1 MSLYRRK
8 VGTIPRTRIGHLIC
22 PTPAPIPPSPPLASY
37 SPVTLPLMVS
47 PPPSPYQG
55 YGIHSQPTSSGVV
68 QSNHNLPGFSNG
80 INHSPAHRPNALNTV
95 QPGSS
100 CQVQQSNISPSTSN
114 SQPRSSHNPQT
125 NHSPGDTPLSEAPRI
140 LRADLGS
147 GGVLVTTAPVAK
159 ESLSSLSTSVKAG
172 RNNLTSSSSLPSS
185 HRFIPPPI
193 AVLAKVQ
200 TGKNISPVS
209 TTRHPLPLI
218 PSPPTIWSVPIPPT
232 MGSNISSSKS
242 FNLPPRPNVPVP
254 SKPASSTTAT
264 RVNLSSP
271 ASSSSTYSVK
281 YGMQHLVLDSNG
293 NAIKPSSTLTRSKA
307 EIPIKSS
314 TPSISRLPTSGT
326 VPYSPAL
333 SLPPASSSNIASPR
347 SLLPRT
353 GAPALGSTSSPVL
366 SSGLPLSTT
375 NPQTTTNGNPL
386 SQGVHSALRSPPKLK
401 KSKSSGIKPR
411 TSVSIVPSA
420 ISLPRSSSTSVL
432 PLEPKSSTPT
442 SGPPRVGRVVSTSA
456 MVDESKNRNDNPP
469 NGVKSLPQVSTG
481 QQLFSPN
488 NPLMPQGINISIA
501 RTLPTIP
508 PTSSSISNGSQ
519 APPDKAMSSSASVS
533 DALVH
538 AEKLGSTPHV
548 NRDSVLNGSSKSRC
562 ATTVM
567 SVSPNPHS
575 SVATSLSTP
584 AISSTPAPSS
594 AVKIITNDVQM
605 EPAIEI
611 IDKAMVAAPPTSV
624 TVIGDEIDEGIS
636 DGIAAAVHE
645 VSPMAVE
652 GPSDLHRTGLK
663 RPCSGTPTPS
673 ALNVEE
679 IDLPPSKRTKLCVGS
694 PMTSNI
700 EEKFRELVTALE
712 HERKLRAQ
720 IEHRLETDKHNST
733 GVEVAFR
740 NEITLLKAG
749 NETSQTQ
756 ISSLETENGFLQNR
770 VETLERMVTTSRQLA
785 ALERADGI
793 MATKDVQAIRE
804 ELELKRVKVEV
815 LESELQS
822 TSNELELAKSHLN
835 EKDREIAQ
843 LHADLIREQALRR
856 EMEGV
861 VEDMRR
867 ECKEPFLV
875 PALVDAFMEPP
886 DIELDSHELFGFRS
900 SSLHVP
906 EVYPPVS
913 VSYPF
918 IMYVRTYYHNN
929 LPGVTSLPHDSLPP
943 AAPERLE
950 TLGWNLWMLSGDDIE
965 KQAAEIAERVG
976 YTRPTDKINV
986 LASETI
992 ESAGT
997 VEEKVKMTA
1006 KLQASKEHYTATT
1019 SSVVLIVD
1027 GKGHYDIEGD
1037 LYFEPVL
1044 AASDPIE
1051 NMWIRVILTPGVLM
1065 HIPGGAHTDYFR
1077 KS

>member
-1 MSLYRRK
+1 
-8 VGTIPRTRIGHLIC
+8 
-22 PTPAPIPPSPPLASY
+22 
-37 SPVTLPLMVS
+37 
-47 PPPSPYQG
+47 
-55 YGIHSQPTSSGVV
+55 
-68 QSNHNLPGFSNG
+68 
-80 INHSPAHRPNALNTV
+80 
-95 QPGSS
+95 
-100 CQVQQSNISPSTSN
+100 
-114 SQPRSSHNPQT
+114 
-125 NHSPGDTPLSEAPRI
+125 
-140 LRADLGS
+140 
-147 GGVLVTTAPVAK
+147 
-159 ESLSSLSTSVKAG
+159 
-172 RNNLTSSSSLPSS
+172 
-185 HRFIPPPI
+185 
-193 AVLAKVQ
+193 
-200 TGKNISPVS
+200 
-209 TTRHPLPLI
+209 
-218 PSPPTIWSVPIPPT
+218 

-293 NAIKPSSTLTRSKA
+293 NAIKPSSSLTRSKA

-442 SGPPRVGRVVSTSA
+442 SGPPRVERVVSTSA

-501 RTLPTIP
+501 RTLPTIS
-508 PTSSSISNGSQ
+508 PTSSSISNESQ

-533 DALVH
+533 GVLPPLTTPALIPHAHACCTTSTDALVH

-548 NRDSVLNGSSKSRC
+548 NRDSVLNGSSKSRY

-567 SVSPNPHS
+567 SLSPNLHS

-584 AISSTPAPSS
+584 AISPTPAPSS
-594 AVKIITNDVQM
+594 AVTINTNDVQM
-605 EPAIEI
+605 EPARKI

-645 VSPMAVE
+645 VSPGAVE
-652 GPSDLHRTGLK
+652 GPFDLHRRGLK
-663 RPCSGTPTPS
+663 RSCSGTPTPS
-673 ALNVEE
+673 ALDVEE

-694 PMTSNI
+694 PMTSNM
-700 EEKFRELVTALE
+700 EDRFRELVTALE

-733 GVEVAFR
+733 GVEEALR
-740 NEITLLKAG
+740 DEITLLKAG

-770 VETLERMVTTSRQLA
+770 VETLERMVTTSRKLA

-793 MATKDVQAIRE
+793 MGTKDVQAIRE
-804 ELELKRVKVEV
+804 ELELKRVKVGV

-875 PALVDAFMEPP
+875 PALVDAFMEVSR
-886 DIELDSHELFGFRS
+886 LTTRS
-900 SSLHVP
+900 TKP
-906 EVYPPVS
+906 
-913 VSYPF
+913 
-918 IMYVRTYYHNN
+918 
-929 LPGVTSLPHDSLPP
+929 
-943 AAPERLE
+943 
-950 TLGWNLWMLSGDDIE
+950 
-965 KQAAEIAERVG
+965 
-976 YTRPTDKINV
+976 YT
-986 LASETI
+986 
-992 ESAGT
+992 
-997 VEEKVKMTA
+997 
-1006 KLQASKEHYTATT
+1006 Q
-1019 SSVVLIVD
+1019 
-1027 GKGHYDIEGD
+1027 
-1037 LYFEPVL
+1037 
-1044 AASDPIE
+1044 
-1051 NMWIRVILTPGVLM
+1051 
-1065 HIPGGAHTDYFR
+1065 
-1077 KS
+1077 

>member
-1 MSLYRRK
+1 
-8 VGTIPRTRIGHLIC
+8 
-22 PTPAPIPPSPPLASY
+22 
-37 SPVTLPLMVS
+37 MVS

-55 YGIHSQPTSSGVV
+55 FGIHSQPTSSGVV

-114 SQPRSSHNPQT
+114 SQPRSSHN
-125 NHSPGDTPLSEAPRI
+125 NHSPGDAPFSEAPRI

-193 AVLAKVQ
+193 AVPAKVQ

-293 NAIKPSSTLTRSKA
+293 NAIKPSSSLTRRKA
-307 EIPIKSS
+307 EFPIKSS

-432 PLEPKSSTPT
+432 PLEPKSSTHT
-442 SGPPRVGRVVSTSA
+442 SGPPRVERVVSTSA
-456 MVDESKNRNDNPP
+456 MVDTSKIRNDNPP
-469 NGVKSLPQVSTG
+469 NDVKGLPQVSTG

-488 NPLMPQGINISIA
+488 SLLMPQGINISIA
-501 RTLPTIP
+501 RTLPIIP

-533 DALVH
+533 GVLSPLTTPALIPHAH
-538 AEKLGSTPHV
+538 AER
-548 NRDSVLNGSSKSRC
+548 RDFPG
-562 ATTVM
+562 
-567 SVSPNPHS
+567 
-575 SVATSLSTP
+575 
-584 AISSTPAPSS
+584 
-594 AVKIITNDVQM
+594 
-605 EPAIEI
+605 
-611 IDKAMVAAPPTSV
+611 
-624 TVIGDEIDEGIS
+624 
-636 DGIAAAVHE
+636 
-645 VSPMAVE
+645 
-652 GPSDLHRTGLK
+652 
-663 RPCSGTPTPS
+663 
-673 ALNVEE
+673 
-679 IDLPPSKRTKLCVGS
+679 
-694 PMTSNI
+694 
-700 EEKFRELVTALE
+700 
-712 HERKLRAQ
+712 
-720 IEHRLETDKHNST
+720 
-733 GVEVAFR
+733 VAF
-740 NEITLLKAG
+740 EEVGILG
-749 NETSQTQ
+749 EFIVQ
-756 ISSLETENGFLQNR
+756 
-770 VETLERMVTTSRQLA
+770 
-785 ALERADGI
+785 DGV
-793 MATKDVQAIRE
+793 K
-804 ELELKRVKVEV
+804 KRSKKIGH
-815 LESELQS
+815 
-822 TSNELELAKSHLN
+822 TCRKFHPTN
-835 EKDREIAQ
+835 
-843 LHADLIREQALRR
+843 
-856 EMEGV
+856 
-861 VEDMRR
+861 
-867 ECKEPFLV
+867 
-875 PALVDAFMEPP
+875 
-886 DIELDSHELFGFRS
+886 
-900 SSLHVP
+900 
-906 EVYPPVS
+906 PV
-913 VSYPF
+913 
-918 IMYVRTYYHNN
+918 
-929 LPGVTSLPHDSLPP
+929 G
-943 AAPERLE
+943 
-950 TLGWNLWMLSGDDIE
+950 
-965 KQAAEIAERVG
+965 
-976 YTRPTDKINV
+976 
-986 LASETI
+986 
-992 ESAGT
+992 
-997 VEEKVKMTA
+997 
-1006 KLQASKEHYTATT
+1006 
-1019 SSVVLIVD
+1019 
-1027 GKGHYDIEGD
+1027 
-1037 LYFEPVL
+1037 
-1044 AASDPIE
+1044 
-1051 NMWIRVILTPGVLM
+1051 
-1065 HIPGGAHTDYFR
+1065 
-1077 KS
+1077 

>member
-1 MSLYRRK
+1 M
-8 VGTIPRTRIGHLIC
+8 GTRSNLRVHLHD
-22 PTPAPIPPSPPLASY
+22 ARLNS
-37 SPVTLPLMVS
+37 
-47 PPPSPYQG
+47 
-55 YGIHSQPTSSGVV
+55 
-68 QSNHNLPGFSNG
+68 QSNH
-80 INHSPAHRPNALNTV
+80 
-95 QPGSS
+95 
-100 CQVQQSNISPSTSN
+100 
-114 SQPRSSHNPQT
+114 
-125 NHSPGDTPLSEAPRI
+125 
-140 LRADLGS
+140 
-147 GGVLVTTAPVAK
+147 
-159 ESLSSLSTSVKAG
+159 
-172 RNNLTSSSSLPSS
+172 
-185 HRFIPPPI
+185 
-193 AVLAKVQ
+193 
-200 TGKNISPVS
+200 
-209 TTRHPLPLI
+209 
-218 PSPPTIWSVPIPPT
+218 
-232 MGSNISSSKS
+232 
-242 FNLPPRPNVPVP
+242 
-254 SKPASSTTAT
+254 
-264 RVNLSSP
+264 
-271 ASSSSTYSVK
+271 
-281 YGMQHLVLDSNG
+281 
-293 NAIKPSSTLTRSKA
+293 
-307 EIPIKSS
+307 
-314 TPSISRLPTSGT
+314 
-326 VPYSPAL
+326 
-333 SLPPASSSNIASPR
+333 
-347 SLLPRT
+347 LLPRYLDFRRLEQCLT
-353 GAPALGSTSSPVL
+353 RRRFLFLPRVLQISRAPDLCYLEREPPLWRLHLPVL

-411 TSVSIVPSA
+411 ISVSIVPSA

-432 PLEPKSSTPT
+432 PLEPKSSTHT
-442 SGPPRVGRVVSTSA
+442 SGPPRVERVVSTSA
-456 MVDESKNRNDNPP
+456 MVDTSKIRNDNPP
-469 NGVKSLPQVSTG
+469 NDVKGLPQVSTG

-533 DALVH
+533 GVLPPIITPALIPHAHACCTTSTDALVH

-663 RPCSGTPTPS
+663 RPFSGTPTPS
-673 ALNVEE
+673 ALDVEE
-679 IDLPPSKRTKLCVGS
+679 INLPPSKRTKLCVGS
-694 PMTSNI
+694 PMTSNM
-700 EEKFRELVTALE
+700 EDRFRELVTALE

-733 GVEVAFR
+733 GVEEALR
-740 NEITLLKAG
+740 DEITLLKAG

-770 VETLERMVTTSRQLA
+770 VETLERMVTTSRKLA

-793 MATKDVQAIRE
+793 MGTKDVQAIRE
-804 ELELKRVKVEV
+804 ELELKRVKVGV

-1027 GKGHYDIEGD
+1027 GKGHYDIEG
-1037 LYFEPVL
+1037 EP
-1044 AASDPIE
+1044 
-1051 NMWIRVILTPGVLM
+1051 
-1065 HIPGGAHTDYFR
+1065 H
-1077 KS
+1077 